1 MNETEYIVKG
11 GIVGRRGYEDD
22 NKSVIATQ
30 FKYYEHAN
38 DTEKTES
45 PIYALDPWTARYV
58 GWHLLRRGI
67 VDGIKN
73 KFRVRGS

>member
-1 MNETEYIVKG
+1 MNETVHIVKG
-11 GIVGRRGYEDD
+11 GIVGRIMYGDD
-22 NKSVIATQ
+22 NKLDIATQ
-30 FKYYEHAN
+30 FEYYEHAN

-45 PIYALDPWTARYV
+45 PIYTLDPWTARYV